1 MIENLV
7 LVKTIQ
13 RQQDN
18 RYMNVF
24 QAVIEDSLAKNQII
38 INNETFTSRENKE

>member
-1 MIENLV
+1 
-7 LVKTIQ
+7 
-13 RQQDN
+13 
-18 RYMNVF
+18 MNVF